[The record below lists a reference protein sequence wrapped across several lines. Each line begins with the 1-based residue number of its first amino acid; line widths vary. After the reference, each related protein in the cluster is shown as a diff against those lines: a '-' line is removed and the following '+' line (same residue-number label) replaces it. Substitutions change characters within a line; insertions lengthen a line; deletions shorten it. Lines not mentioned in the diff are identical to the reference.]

1 MAALKEA
8 DAPADARHESRQAV
22 SVVRMLVWAV
32 AAVLPWAAII
42 IVVRWAMTALG

>member
-1 MAALKEA
+1 MAVSKPDDMLD
-8 DAPADARHESRQAV
+8 DAQPESRQAV
-22 SVVRMLVWAV
+22 DIVRMLVWAA